1 MLDKDTAL
9 RVAKIA
15 KIFNEKL
22 NFLCERYHD
31 FVRDYHKNFNAL
43 MIVEV
48 SGMVSG
54 MQMQNPDIP
63 AGFWHGLMD
72 DNEGL
77 TTLRAE
83 EWFDSTHYD
92 NYEVLL
98 EIECE
103 AKSYISDKLD
113 YADKKIKKNA

>member
-31 FVRDYHKNFNAL
+31 FAEGSHKNFNAL

-54 MQMQNPDIP
+54 MQMQNPDMP

-72 DNEGL
+72 DNEEL
-77 TTLRAE
+77 TNLCIM
-83 EWFDSTHYD
+83 EWFENAHD

-113 YADKKIKKNA
+113 YADKMMKRGK